1 MIHSAYKVDN
11 PDKAKSS
18 VRIGLKAKGL
28 NLYPKHIENEDRH
41 FFIPVMSFFG
51 QKEIDAMLQEG
62 FLFDQRLIHEKYK
75 EVVDLA
81 ESAYT

>member
-1 MIHSAYKVDN
+1 MSFLV
-11 PDKAKSS
+11 
-18 VRIGLKAKGL
+18 
-28 NLYPKHIENEDRH
+28 NLYPKHIEKEDKH
-41 FFIPVMSFFG
+41 FFLPAMSFFD
-51 QKEIDAMLQEG
+51 QKEKDAMLQEG